1 MNQGIVCPDTQFG
14 VNNVNFSRELEVSMI
29 FLTPLLGFTMQ
40 SSGTFSGDLVFAQS
54 DPQVT
59 LLQGPVQGSPGGV
72 SWALDRKRGSDWGLP
87 KIID

>member
-1 MNQGIVCPDTQFG
+1 MNQVVLFALIPFG
-14 VNNVNFSRELEVSMI
+14 VKNVIFSRELEFSMI
-29 FLTPLLGFTMQ
+29 FLTPLLGFTMK
-40 SSGTFSGDLVFAQS
+40 SSGTFSGDFFFAQS

-59 LLQGPVQGSPGGV
+59 LLRGPVQGSPGGV